1 MAKLV
6 AAAALHFLEKLEG
19 LVHGA
24 EAHEAR
30 GELELGVKRLGK
42 RTFLVGFGFRGLGL
56 FCGLL
61 LRGSRRGSCRGGSLS
76 GGDRIVKVERDALE
90 NGGGLPGG
98 AEHGALLLF
107 VKRRQL
113 VVIGLEPRLVGRG
126 PGSFGLQSLFGIP
139 GLVLLSLKSVPTI
152 KIIIQN
158 ALFRVSSFCAMA

>member
-61 LRGSRRGSCRGGSLS
+61 LRGSRRGSCRS
-76 GGDRIVKVERDALE
+76 GGGGE
-90 NGGGLPGG
+90 N
-98 AEHGALLLF
+98 
-107 VKRRQL
+107 
-113 VVIGLEPRLVGRG
+113 
-126 PGSFGLQSLFGIP
+126 
-139 GLVLLSLKSVPTI
+139 
-152 KIIIQN
+152 
-158 ALFRVSSFCAMA
+158 SS

>member
-61 LRGSRRGSCRGGSLS
+61 LRGSRRGSCRSGGGGGSLS
-76 GGDRIVKVERDALE
+76 GGDRIVKLERDALE
-90 NGGGLPGG
+90 NGGSLPGG

-113 VVIGLEPRLVGRG
+113 VVIGLEPRLVSRG

-139 GLVLLSLKSVPTI
+139 GLVLLRHGRGRSC
-152 KIIIQN
+152 
-158 ALFRVSSFCAMA
+158 RSSRLRQQSC